1 MCQFKTVEN
10 KEDYFNEIPE
20 ILIQLQE
27 MENDGLVRLAKT
39 QY

>member
-1 MCQFKTVEN
+1 VGEQRGL
-10 KEDYFNEIPE
+10 FNEIPE

-27 MENDGLVRLAKT
+27 MENDGLVRLAKK